1 MENGVFIVLEG
12 VDKTG
17 KETQSRLLVQHLKR
31 IKRQVVL
38 LHFPQYGQKSAGLV
52 ENYLE
57 GKYGTAEEV
66 GPYRASV
73 FYAADRYDKSFA
85 IREGLKKG
93 KAVVADRYW
102 ASNLGHQGGMIK
114 DPEER
119 RKFIDWLYRLEFKI
133 FSIPKPDITFFLKV
147 SPEMAQSLGGEGRD
161 ILEKDPEHEKRAFQ
175 AYLEAAQMF
184 PQEFSVIEC
193 LKNNQFLEAPIIHQ
207 KIWTEVENLI
217 LTDKN

>member
-1 MENGVFIVLEG
+1 MEKGIFIVFEG
-12 VDKTG
+12 IDKSG
-17 KETQSRLLVQHLKR
+17 KKTQSQLLTQHLKR
-31 IKRQVVL
+31 IKRQAVL

-66 GPYRASV
+66 GPYRASI

-85 IREGLKKG
+85 IREELKKG
-93 KAVVADRYW
+93 KVIIADRYW
-102 ASNLGHQGGMIK
+102 ASNLGHQGGEIK
-114 DPEER
+114 DSEER
-119 RKFIDWLYRLEFKI
+119 RKFIDWLYRLEFNI
-133 FSIPKPDITFFLKV
+133 FSIPKPDITFFLKI
-147 SPEMAQSLGGEGRD
+147 SPETIQSLGGEGRD
-161 ILEKDPEHEKRAFQ
+161 ILEKNPEHEKRAFQ
-175 AYLEAAQMF
+175 AYLAAAQMF